1 MCSPKPTLAEFLV
14 KVEFPLLYCLFLRLR
29 SARFGRIQVI
39 LCHRKPAGDV
49 RRVVRVLLGFE
60 NVKGEDGASA
70 LARAARLE
78 RLPRRTLSESLVQ
91 TNHLN
96 TELLLYQSCSSCKIF
111 HACAQDGWIV
121 VWKATMH
128 LSVAT

>member
-1 MCSPKPTLAEFLV
+1 M
-14 KVEFPLLYCLFLRLR
+14 
-29 SARFGRIQVI
+29 
-39 LCHRKPAGDV
+39 

-60 NVKGEDGASA
+60 NVKGGDGTSA

-78 RLPRRTLSESLVQ
+78 HMPCRTLPESLVQ

-111 HACAQDGWIV
+111 HACA
-121 VWKATMH
+121 
-128 LSVAT
+128 